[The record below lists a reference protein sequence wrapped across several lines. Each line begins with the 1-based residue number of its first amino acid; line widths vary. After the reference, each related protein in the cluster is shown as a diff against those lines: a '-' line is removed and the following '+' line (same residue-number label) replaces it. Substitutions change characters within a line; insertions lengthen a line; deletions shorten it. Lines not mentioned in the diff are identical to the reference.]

1 MSTQLLGLH
10 RPGTTWLHRLPAGAK
25 LVGLMLAGLVVVGV
39 RGPAPALAFLAVAA
53 MLLAW
58 SGARVGS
65 TLRAMRWLLLSA
77 AILGTWTVWQNGWPR
92 AVEVVGDLLA
102 LILLATTLTVTTPV
116 DEVMDAVARG
126 LRPLH
131 HVGVDP
137 EAVALAFSLMLRAIP
152 STILLAEESRDAAL
166 ARGLERSPRARLI
179 PLVIRVVARAR
190 DTGDALHARGTGV
203 RPAGERTMK
212 AVRGW
217 RARAHA

>member
-25 LVGLMLAGLVVVGV
+25 LVGLVLASLVVVGV
-39 RGPAPALAFLAVAA
+39 RGPASAVGFLVVAA
-53 MLLAW
+53 MLVVW
-58 SGARVGS
+58 SGARLGL
-65 TLRAMRWLLLSA
+65 TLRAMRWLFLSA
-77 AILGTWTVWQNGWPR
+77 AVLGAWTVWQTGWPR

-102 LILLATTLTVTTPV
+102 LILLSTTLTVTTPV

-126 LRPLH
+126 LRPLRR
-131 HVGVDP
+131 VGVDP

-179 PLVIRVVARAR
+179 PFVIRVVARAR
-190 DTGDALHARGTGV
+190 DTGDALHARGIGDD
-203 RPAGERTMK
+203 RPGSAP
-212 AVRGW
+212 
-217 RARAHA
+217 